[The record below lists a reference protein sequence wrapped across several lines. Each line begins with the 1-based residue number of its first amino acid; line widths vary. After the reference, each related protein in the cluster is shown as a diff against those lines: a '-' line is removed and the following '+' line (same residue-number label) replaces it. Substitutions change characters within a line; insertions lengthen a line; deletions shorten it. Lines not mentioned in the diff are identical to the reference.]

1 METLT
6 KIKEMVESLS
16 VDMAK
21 FHEKA
26 NKSAGVRARKTA
38 QEVKSLCQDLRK
50 EILEESKN

>member
-26 NKSAGVRARKTA
+26 RKTA